1 MKVTLT
7 LNRGS
12 FYFMK
17 NVHLVKG
24 VPTEVDLGTLDKVEL
39 VGLKLN
45 VKGGTILAG
54 KDIESFGT
62 DSVQEVT
69 TTVEPVEEVKE
80 ETTEVLVEEVAE
92 QPVEKEAAVEP
103 TEEVTEVVDE
113 TPKETPKKFN
123 RKK

>member
-45 VKGGTILAG
+45 VKGGTILAD

-69 TTVEPVEEVKE
+69 TTVEPVEKVKE

-92 QPVEKEAAVEP
+92 QPVEEEA

-113 TPKETPKKFN
+113 TPKEAPKKFN